1 MLERGYKRTRKRETS
16 NEADLG
22 EESQNLL
29 KFDMRKKEGSYEW
42 LPVSDLSTEKD
53 GVVINLYGKV
63 MSKIDLRENHETVSV
78 QFSSVAQSWPTLCN
92 PMNRSTPGLP
102 VHHQLPEF
110 TQTHIHLVSDAI
122 QPSHPLSSPPPPAPN
137 PSQHQSLFQWVNS
150 LHEVAKI
157 LEFQL

>member
-102 VHHQLPEF
+102 VHHQLLEF
-110 TQTHIHLVSDAI
+110 TQYHVH
-122 QPSHPLSSPPPPAPN
+122 
-137 PSQHQSLFQWVNS
+137 
-150 LHEVAKI
+150 
-157 LEFQL
+157 